1 MSSFGKFVTSV
12 TSKFGIVSRKAA
24 MRLATETGMAI
35 VDEGARLGRKL
46 TVDEMASVMRRTL
59 PKRCCPKLLSSRQ
72 EIADQ
77 IVRAGLATPQQAS
90 QIANNPKMLGGCVN
104 NGTKKTTIFV
114 ESNPKIPAEFEYN
127 FFSHEL
133 EHALE
138 YNNRIKGIWNRK
150 TQPFKLFL
158 NNIFNGSE
166 KSKNMQY
173 VIQTRGGNFQAEVQ
187 QALGTFLTPKNFVLS
202 CSPTREGLME
212 LNGMS
217 ENRYLASIR
226 RVLNKYVNAKS
237 QGSMNNT
244 MLSSFKRVIDLEIPA
259 YTVGGRVYEY
269 AKGLAKG
276 QHSVSTGTAVLYR
289 DAQKVIQQ
297 EQKLY
302 WFNKLFGKLRK
313 PTVFHSQ
320 KDLINLARTKEE
332 RKVIESIAKNMSID
346 NQKML
351 FTTLKSRPETLKNI
365 QAFRN
370 ATMVNGKSLYDDS
383 LSAIMDLNP
392 KLLENSDFVKILRLQ
407 SPTFGYPVYCD
418 ALPVLS
424 KTSPD
429 KLKRFASIADET
441 IMLED
446 RVVMKYECLAKHLDS
461 PSYGKLKQ
469 LADIEINGTYPYH
482 YIIEDMP
489 RYLNSSQIDNLCQEA
504 MNAKKNGSDIIAK
517 IAQQID
523 DVACAQVGIKKCEAS
538 GIDVSK
544 LGIKSV

>member
-72 EIADQ
+72 EVADQ

-114 ESNPKIPAEFEYN
+114 VSNPKIPAEFEYN

-158 NNIFNGSE
+158 KNIFNGSE
-166 KSKNMQY
+166 KSKDMQY
-173 VIQTRGGNFQAEVQ
+173 VIQTAGGNFQAEVQ

-244 MLSSFKRVIDLEIPA
+244 MLSCFKRVIDLEIPA

-289 DAQKVIQQ
+289 DAQNVIKQ

-332 RKVIESIAKNMSID
+332 RKIINSYDKLLKVNSDMVGWLTVKGVEIDYPVVRTTDNSYYLKRNFYKEKDYNGWVFMDYRNNSIELNDNTIIYAHNRFTSGVMFGQLPNIRKKAWLKDKNNYDITFNTLYENGTWRIFSYYSID
-346 NQKML
+346 VTSDYL
-351 FTTLKSRPETLKNI
+351 ITTFIEKESYQEFLDMITKRSEHKFDTKV
-365 QAFRN
+365 
-370 ATMVNGKSLYDDS
+370 TTDD
-383 LSAIMDLNP
+383 
-392 KLLENSDFVKILRLQ
+392 KILTLSTCLDNNQR
-407 SPTFGYPVYCD
+407 FVVH
-418 ALPVLS
+418 AVLVN
-424 KTSPD
+424 
-429 KLKRFASIADET
+429 E
-441 IMLED
+441 
-446 RVVMKYECLAKHLDS
+446 
-461 PSYGKLKQ
+461 
-469 LADIEINGTYPYH
+469 
-482 YIIEDMP
+482 
-489 RYLNSSQIDNLCQEA
+489 
-504 MNAKKNGSDIIAK
+504 
-517 IAQQID
+517 
-523 DVACAQVGIKKCEAS
+523 
-538 GIDVSK
+538 
-544 LGIKSV
+544 